1 VAKLNKTLFSKFAL
15 AFTALL
21 LFAASFITEKIYF
34 SKPAIIGD
42 IAQAE
47 LYLAREARHFDAF
60 LEDTSL
66 LRKLAVHTNDLHDI
80 NETKYEN
87 LSLFLYKE
95 GTYEPNILFWSTQKI
110 LPPQEVLEE
119 KDGEYFYHLTNG
131 DYYVI
136 RKQVPSLPGV
146 TAYGMVL
153 VRSSFFIQTDYL
165 PREFAYNASAENRIE
180 IANKV
185 TEYPVKTREGK
196 ELFYLEKKAA
206 DNILKSNWI
215 TVILRVAGLFLLLL
229 AMQTTADRLVRT
241 KSVWAGIGV
250 IAATLIGLRVISY
263 FYPYFFNLRQ
273 YELFDPAI
281 YGSNFI
287 QRSLGDLL
295 INSAI
300 FSWIIIFSWFKLQN
314 VQIDFKGW
322 KRTSLCAL
330 GTVCLVLLVGSTFY
344 VATTIRSIVADSKI
358 SFDVTDFFSLTI
370 YTGFGFI
377 VLATLSLS
385 YYYFTQLL
393 FRVMNVVFKGRLF
406 LIYLAIGFFGLVYLT
421 FNPSNKQVLFYL
433 PVLLWLIGYTWL
445 VSRDGLILYRLRF
458 NIAGILFWIFVF
470 CTSISAIMLH
480 ENKNAEWARRK
491 FYILKIAEQYDPSSE
506 NLMSIA
512 IAYLDNDFL
521 SDNFHRFYDS
531 LDNHEFRDSIVNM
544 NYSGYRDKFTTNLFV
559 FDSLDKPVNNTE
571 GNTYNDLNT
580 IIKVQSKPTGI
591 TDLFYYETSFDKY
604 AYITERVVKDS
615 VGNKMGSFF
624 FVSLPKQYSSD
635 ALFPELFRQF
645 KKNDPE
651 SSPIY
656 SYAVYNAGR
665 LMTSTGKYP
674 FPTWLS
680 QDQVPK
686 DQYVTR
692 PKEDYDELWYRASN
706 EKVAVMVRKRDT
718 LIESIS
724 LFSYLFCAFLLL
736 VGVVRLLSF
745 VFKNGH
751 RVKEFRSVFYVS
763 IRNQVHNTFIFVSL
777 FSFLVIGVATI
788 SFFINRY
795 EKNNSDKLSRTMNI
809 MLKQMQQEIG
819 VGLNLI
825 PGTETG
831 ETEKDSTG
839 NSESRVQKI
848 LEEVSD
854 IHGVDVNI
862 YDLSGDLKVS
872 SQKEVYTQ
880 GVLSNKIDPVAF
892 YNLSK
897 LRYVQHVQKE
907 TIGRLSYLSVYAPVR
922 DHNGIVYAYLG
933 IPYFTSEQELK
944 QEISNFLITI
954 IILNAFIFLIAGVIA
969 LIITNR
975 ITQSFT
981 LISLKMREVNLSKSN
996 EKIDWPRNDE
1006 IGQLV
1011 DEYNTMVSKLDAS
1024 ASSLAKSEREGAW
1037 REMARQVAHEIK
1049 NPLTPMKLSLQY
1061 LQKAI
1066 NSNHPDV
1073 TKLSQNV
1080 ANTLVEQIDH
1090 LSKIASDFSQFANIG
1105 NVKVE
1110 VFDLHDKIRKQIDL
1124 HSANSAITIKWQPI
1138 PHPIYVSAD
1147 RTQMNRLFTN
1157 LIINAIDA
1165 LEEKENATITITES
1179 ISSDTVL
1186 VSIAD
1191 NGVGIPKDF
1200 QANIFTPN
1208 FTTKTSGTGLGLA
1221 MCKGIVEQAR
1231 GHIWFTTFENVGTT
1245 FFVQLPIVKPEE

>member
-1 VAKLNKTLFSKFAL
+1 MASNNNNMLSRYTLVIVAL
-15 AFTALL
+15 AF
-21 LFAASFITEKIYF
+21 FAASFITEKIYF

-47 LYLAREARHFDAF
+47 QYLKRESKRFDHFLSDS
-60 LEDTSL
+60 TL
-66 LRKLAVHTNDLHDI
+66 LRKLALHTNTLRDI
-80 NETKYEN
+80 EETAYTN
-87 LSLFLYKE
+87 LSVFLYKE
-95 GTYEPNILFWSTQKI
+95 ASYEPNLLYWSTQKI
-110 LPPQEVLEE
+110 LPPQEVLDEE
-119 KDGEYFYHLTNG
+119 YGEYFYKLTNG
-131 DYYVI
+131 EYYVI
-136 RKQVPSLPGV
+136 KKPVPSLPGV

-165 PREFAYNASAENRIE
+165 PHEFAFNTTAENRIA
-180 IANKV
+180 IADKA
-185 TEYPVKTREGK
+185 TDYPVKTEAGK
-196 ELFYLEKKAA
+196 TLFYLDKKAA
-206 DNILKSNWI
+206 DNILKNNWI
-215 TVILRVAGLFLLLL
+215 TILLRVCGLFLLLL
-229 AMQTTADRLVRT
+229 AMQANADRLSKTR
-241 KSVWAGIGV
+241 SVWAGIGV
-250 IAATLIGLRVISY
+250 VAVTLIGLRAICY
-263 FYPYFFNLRQ
+263 LYPDFFNLRQ

-281 YGSNFI
+281 YGSNVI

-295 INSAI
+295 INTTI
-300 FSWIIIFSWFKLQN
+300 FSWIIIYSWFKLQHRP
-314 VQIDFKGW
+314 IDFSGW
-322 KRTSLCAL
+322 KKRSIWAAGVACLAL
-330 GTVCLVLLVGSTFY
+330 LIASTFFI
-344 VATTIRSIVADSKI
+344 AATIRSIVADSKI

-370 YTGFGFI
+370 YTGFGFL
-377 VLATLSLS
+377 VLANLSLS

-393 FRVMNVVFKGRLF
+393 FRSMIVVFKGRTF
-406 LIYLAIGFFGLVYLT
+406 LIYLAIGFSGLIYLT
-421 FNPSNKQVLFYL
+421 FNTSNKDVLFYL

-470 CTSISAIMLH
+470 CTSISVIMLH

-491 FYILKIAEQYDPSSE
+491 FYIQKIAEQYDPSSE

-521 SDNFHRFYDS
+521 SHNFHRFSDS
-531 LDNHEFRDSIVNM
+531 LDNRQIRDSIINSS
-544 NYSGYRDKFTTNLFV
+544 YSGYRDKFTTNLFV
-559 FDSLDKPVNNTE
+559 YDSLNNPVNNTE
-571 GNTYNDLNT
+571 SSTYNDLST
-580 IIKVQSKPTGI
+580 IIKVQSRPTGI
-591 TDLFYYETSFDKY
+591 NDLFYYETSFDKY
-604 AYITERVVKDS
+604 AYITERVIRDS
-615 VGNKMGSFF
+615 AGSRIGSFF
-624 FVSLPKQYSSD
+624 FVSIPKKYSSD

-680 QDQVPK
+680 QGQVPK
-686 DQYVTR
+686 DQFVTR
-692 PKEDYDELWYRASN
+692 PNGDYDELWYRASN

-736 VGVVRLLSF
+736 VAIVKLLSIL
-745 VFKNGH
+745 FKYGYKV
-751 RVKEFRSVFYVS
+751 RELRSVFYVS

-777 FSFLVIGVATI
+777 FSFVVIGVATI

-809 MLKQMQQEIG
+809 MLNQMQQEMGIG
-819 VGLNLI
+819 ANLL
-825 PGTETG
+825 TG
-831 ETEKDSTG
+831 EDVDEKDSLATNQG
-839 NSESRVQKI
+839 RVEKI

-907 TIGRLSYLSVYAPVR
+907 KIGRLSYLSVYAPVR
-922 DHNGIVYAYLG
+922 DQNGLVYAYLG

-975 ITQSFT
+975 ITRSFT
-981 LISLKMREVNLSKSN
+981 LISLKMREVNLSKNN

-1011 DEYNTMVSKLDAS
+1011 SEYNTMVGKLDES
-1024 ASSLAKSEREGAW
+1024 ATALAKSEREGAW

-1073 TKLSQNV
+1073 ARLSQNV

-1124 HSANSAITIKWQPI
+1124 HSSNSAITIHWKPVPQPVYI
-1138 PHPIYVSAD
+1138 AAD

-1165 LEEKENATITITES
+1165 LGQQEDATITISENLSATT
-1179 ISSDTVL
+1179 IL
-1186 VSIAD
+1186 ISIAD
-1191 NGVGIPKDF
+1191 NGTGIPKEF

-1221 MCKGIVEQAR
+1221 MCKSIVEQAH
-1231 GHIWFTTFENVGTT
+1231 GHIWFTTAENIGTT
-1245 FFVQLPIVKPEE
+1245 FFIQLPLVTTEED